1 MRKQQFTLWLVLAV
15 IIVAVYS
22 VVYVKWFSGA
32 TRGEQ
37 SVTVV
42 LKSLNVRLD
51 FWQAVSQGAE
61 TAAKEKGAR
70 LEVKGPLQEG
80 DADEQIRILDELIAS
95 KPDAI
100 VVAPIADER
109 IPGVLAKVRN
119 AGIRLVVMDSTLE
132 LDPPPTIVSND
143 FAESGRMAGRTAAQ
157 EAKGHL
163 AAAVIGDDKN
173 SSITRARLSG
183 LTETL
188 SEYEGGLLG
197 VYFADRS
204 EERAYRIAIRLL
216 EERRPPNTFI
226 ALDEAAAL
234 GAARALKDRNLAG
247 SVALI
252 GFDSSLD
259 EIKLLESGTLS
270 AAIVQ
275 KPFNLGYLG
284 VKTALKLIGGDRTEP
299 VTYIESNVITSKNM
313 YTPENQKLLFPFIN
327 NR

>member
-1 MRKQQFTLWLVLAV
+1 MRKQQFTLWVVLA
-15 IIVAVYS
+15 IIVAAVYS
-22 VVYVKWFSGA
+22 VVYYKWFAGT

-37 SVTVV
+37 SVAVV

-61 TAAKEKGAR
+61 TAAKERGAR
-70 LEVKGPLQEG
+70 LEIKGPLQEG

-95 KPDAI
+95 KPDAV

-109 IPGVLAKVRN
+109 LPGVLAKVRN
-119 AGIRLVVMDSTLE
+119 AGIRLVVMDATFE
-132 LDPPPTIVSND
+132 LDPPLTIVSND
-143 FAESGRMAGRTAAQ
+143 FTESGRMAGRTAAQ
-157 EAKGHL
+157 EAEGHPI
-163 AAAVIGDDKN
+163 AAVIGDDEN
-173 SSITRARLSG
+173 SRITRARLSG
-183 LTETL
+183 LTATL
-188 SEYEGGLLG
+188 GEYEGGLLG

-204 EERAYRIAIRLL
+204 EEKAYRIAIRLL
-216 EERRPPNTFI
+216 DENRPPNAFI

-234 GAARALKDRNLAG
+234 GTAKALQERNLAG

-259 EIKLLESGTLS
+259 EIKLLESGTLN

-275 KPFNLGYLG
+275 KPFNMGYLG
-284 VKTALKLIGGDRTEP
+284 VKTALKLIDGARPEP
-299 VTYIESNVITSKNM
+299 VTYIESNVITSQNM